1 MMVAVAKYAAGKDL
15 SCEVSPVNTMACGFG
30 ACLCCVENTVEG
42 HVCVCTEG
50 PVFNTR
56 KLKWQ
61 I

>member
-1 MMVAVAKYAAGKDL
+1 MMKAVASHALKINAT
-15 SCEVSPVNTMACGFG
+15 CEVSLENTMACGIG
-30 ACLCCVENTVEG
+30 ACLCCVTDTIDG

-50 PVFNTR
+50 PVFNIT

>member
-1 MMVAVAKYAAGKDL
+1 VTD
-15 SCEVSPVNTMACGFG
+15 T
-30 ACLCCVENTVEG
+30 TEG

-50 PVFNTR
+50 PVFNIT